1 MGKAWA
7 MDRTLGRLAATTT
20 VIGTLMLGGCATG
33 PYPAKGVDPTFSF
46 PVTDNQ
52 TPYSTCLG
60 SLSQLPGNNLPIF
73 AVGEIADKTG
83 QINYDEN
90 GHALTQGATEMVIS
104 ALYKTGKARMVE
116 RFDLRIPLAEV
127 RLAEQGRLNRSI
139 SDYGQLPA
147 SDFVLVGALTELN
160 YNIVSEGAQLFIKG
174 IGGGGRT
181 VVINVALDLRVVNS
195 RNFTVPYVTSLQKQI
210 YGFEVEA
217 NIFRF
222 FGDTLV
228 EFDAGRIKNE
238 PLQLGVRSVVE
249 MAVFQIMTDF
259 LGLPSQNEC
268 DLVKTDFMGEHLK
281 RFETS
286 EENQEQS

>member
-1 MGKAWA
+1 MKRAFGKVGA
-7 MDRTLGRLAATTT
+7 TAA
-20 VIGTLMLGGCATG
+20 VASALLVAGCATG
-33 PYPAKGVDPTFSF
+33 PYPSKGIEPTFSF

-60 SLSQLPGNNLPIF
+60 GLRDVPGNNLPIF

-127 RLAEQGRLNRSI
+127 RLAEQGRLSRSI
-139 SDYGQLPA
+139 EDYGQLPA

-174 IGGGGRT
+174 IGGGART
-181 VVINVALDLRVVNS
+181 VVINVALDLRVINS
-195 RNFTVPYVTSLQKQI
+195 RNFSVPYVTSLQKQI

-228 EFDAGRIKNE
+228 EFDAGRIQNE
-238 PLQLGVRSVVE
+238 PLQLGVRSVAE
-249 MAVFQIMTDF
+249 MAVYQIMTDF
-259 LGLPSQNEC
+259 LGLPSKDGC
-268 DLVKTDFMGEHLK
+268 DLVKTDFMGDHLE
-281 RFETS
+281 RLNPNE
-286 EENQEQS
+286 EQS